1 MANFAHR
8 VSYVVRDKDDDDD
21 DPKPGPP
28 PPKETE
34 SPQAVSAVPPTATE
48 SLANTA
54 PSSTSATLPTPP
66 TPGAPEAPGASGTS
80 GTSGTSAASG
90 ASGTSAASGTP
101 GYSEGSRSS
110 GDSFGPAESAGI
122 GVGVA
127 LALLFLALGAWF
139 FIRRRRKR
147 RLSKASLG
155 SSTPDTEAGFANK
168 EYGAPS
174 IREMEAGRRAS
185 ELAAHMGPVEVPGD
199 PEFVAELEG
208 SDAAIGAVAE
218 KKDRERL
225 FADAPLDEPGDRD
238 EFGFSRNN
246 SRRSDV
252 KGAIDFKGSD
262 VKKFDS

>member
-1 MANFAHR
+1 
-8 VSYVVRDKDDDDD
+8 
-21 DPKPGPP
+21 
-28 PPKETE
+28 
-34 SPQAVSAVPPTATE
+34 
-48 SLANTA
+48 
-54 PSSTSATLPTPP
+54 
-66 TPGAPEAPGASGTS
+66 
-80 GTSGTSAASG
+80 
-90 ASGTSAASGTP
+90 
-101 GYSEGSRSS
+101 
-110 GDSFGPAESAGI
+110 
-122 GVGVA
+122 
-127 LALLFLALGAWF
+127 
-139 FIRRRRKR
+139 
-147 RLSKASLG
+147 
-155 SSTPDTEAGFANK
+155 
-168 EYGAPS
+168 
-174 IREMEAGRRAS
+174 MEAGRRAS

>member
-21 DPKPGPP
+21 PKPGPP
-28 PPKETE
+28 PPKETN
-34 SPQAVSAVPPTATE
+34 SAQAASGALPTATE
-48 SLANTA
+48 SLASTA
-54 PSSTSATLPTPP
+54 PSSTSTTLPTPP
-66 TPGAPEAPGASGTS
+66 RPGTSETSGTS
-80 GTSGTSAASG
+80 GTSG
-90 ASGTSAASGTP
+90 
-101 GYSEGSRSS
+101 YSEGSGSS

-127 LALLFLALGAWF
+127 LALLVLALGAWF

-147 RLSKASLG
+147 RMSKASLG
-155 SSTPDTEAGFANK
+155 SSTPDAEAGLANK
-168 EYGAPS
+168 EYGTPS
-174 IREMEAGRRAS
+174 IKEMEAGRRAS
-185 ELAAHMGPVEVPGD
+185 ELAAHMAPVEVPGD

-208 SDAAIGAVAE
+208 SDAAIGAVKE
-218 KKDRERL
+218 KQDRERL

-252 KGAIDFKGSD
+252 KSGIDFKGSD